1 MLSLKRAV
9 VEDDWGTILKGCA
22 GEGEGVLQNV
32 ESHLHAAEPPHVTW
46 ERTSVAPSWLKGVLG
61 KRRDF
66 LYVRSERFP
75 RHTLA
80 VNARDF
86 GRDLDV
92 SWYLVL
98 EPVISTIVLVLGA
111 LAIPFLA
118 FRISLQSGL
127 IALFVVVVGL
137 AYLRFRRGRQ
147 LDLFDQQDLRAY
159 KTVAHHA
166 VLEATKRLMATHGL
180 DATRLR
186 RESRGRFPVAE

>member
-9 VEDDWGTILKGCA
+9 IEDDWGEILKGCA

-32 ESHLHAAEPPHVTW
+32 ELHLRAAEPPGVAW
-46 ERTSVAPSWLKGVLG
+46 ERTSVAPSWAKGVLG

-98 EPVISTIVLVLGA
+98 QPVIPTLVLV
-111 LAIPFLA
+111 AIVIAVSYFA
-118 FRISLQSGL
+118 FTISFQSGL
-127 IALFVVVVGL
+127 QALLLGAGVL

-166 VLEATKRLMATHGL
+166 VLEATKRLMAAHDL
-180 DATRLR
+180 DVTRLR
-186 RESRGRFPVAE
+186 RESRGRFPVAG